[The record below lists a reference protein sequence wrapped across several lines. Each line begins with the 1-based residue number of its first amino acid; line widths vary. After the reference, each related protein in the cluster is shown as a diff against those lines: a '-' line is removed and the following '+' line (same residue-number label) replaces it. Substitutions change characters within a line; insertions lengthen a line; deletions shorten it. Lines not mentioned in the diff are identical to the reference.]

1 MKTRANVDPAM
12 DLKKEGATPSADL
25 QEKDAA
31 KMPQVGNMPT
41 GMKAAKKV
49 TPGQG

>member
-1 MKTRANVDPAM
+1 MTRKNVDPAM
-12 DLKKEGATPSADL
+12 DLRREGAKPEATL

-41 GMKAAKKV
+41 GIKAAKKV
-49 TPGQG
+49 TPGMG

>member
-1 MKTRANVDPAM
+1 MKTRATVDPAM
-12 DLKKEGATPSADL
+12 DLKKEGATPSPI
-25 QEKDAA
+25 QSEKESA

-49 TPGQG
+49 TPGMG